1 MGLYERGNLIS
12 EITRQVGQDQTSFN
26 IHADT
31 PARSWRRRLHTRVP
45 SGGVVSQRHAIH
57 ELAALAMI
65 LSPFAYDMVSDEFEY
80 ATGLQNASG
89 EHNDHSR
96 KQQNGPQLQD
106 QYQGENY
113 L

>member
-1 MGLYERGNLIS
+1 
-12 EITRQVGQDQTSFN
+12 
-26 IHADT
+26 
-31 PARSWRRRLHTRVP
+31 
-45 SGGVVSQRHAIH
+45 
-57 ELAALAMI
+57 MI

-106 QYQGENY
+106 QYQAVHI
-113 L
+113 